1 MIVTIIAF
9 VIVFG
14 VLVFV
19 HEFGHFYAAKKSG
32 ILVREFSIG
41 MGPKLFAYH
50 KNGTTYTWRLLP
62 LGGYVRMAGL
72 EDDEESL
79 KKGSPITLLLDKQDQ
94 VIKINTSQKK
104 MLKGGLPL
112 VVTDWDLQ
120 KGMWI
125 KGYENGDESQVK
137 RFDVKRDAMITEED
151 GTEIQVAPLD
161 VQYQSVSVPKRIFT
175 NVAGPFNNF
184 ILAIIAFGLVAMLQ
198 GGVQIPTNS
207 NVIGT
212 VQKNSVAAKAGLK
225 AGDQIVAI
233 DGHQVS
239 NWQDLVSDLGSRGG
253 KETTLKVKQAK
264 QIKEIQLTPKTVK
277 QNGQKTGQIGIT
289 EKIKN
294 DHSIGAILVFG
305 FTQTWNIIMLVFSA
319 IGHMITHGFSL
330 NDLGGP
336 VAMYSMTAQAAHH
349 GAITVIN
356 LMGLLSVN
364 LGIMNLLPIPALDG
378 GKILLNIIEGIRKK
392 PMDPN
397 KEVVITMIGFAFL
410 MILMVLVTWND
421 IRRYFF

>member
-79 KKGSPITLLLDKQDQ
+79 KKGSPVTLLLDKQDR
-94 VIKINTSQKK
+94 VTKINTSQKK

-112 VVTDWDLQ
+112 IVTDWDLQ
-120 KGMWI
+120 KKMWI
-125 KGYENGDESQVK
+125 EGYENGDESQVK
-137 RFDVKRDAMITEED
+137 RFNVKRDAMITEED

-161 VQYQSVSVPKRIFT
+161 VQYQSVSVPKRIVT
-175 NVAGPFNNF
+175 NFAGPFNNF

-198 GGVQIPTNS
+198 GGIQIPTNS

-212 VQKNSVAAKAGLK
+212 VQKDSVAAKAGLK
-225 AGDQIVAI
+225 EGDQIVAI

-239 NWQDLVSDLGSRGG
+239 NWQDLVSDLSDRGG
-253 KETTLKVKQAK
+253 KQTTLKVKQAK
-264 QIKEIQLTPKTVK
+264 QTKEIRLTPKTVK

-294 DHSIGAILVFG
+294 DHSIGAILAFG

>member
-79 KKGSPITLLLDKQDQ
+79 KKGSPVTLLLDKQDR
-94 VIKINTSQKK
+94 VTKINTSQKK

-112 VVTDWDLQ
+112 IVTDWDLQ
-120 KGMWI
+120 KKMWI
-125 KGYENGDESQVK
+125 EGYENGDESQVK
-137 RFDVKRDAMITEED
+137 RFNVKRDAMITEED

-175 NVAGPFNNF
+175 NFAGPFNNF

-212 VQKNSVAAKAGLK
+212 VQKDSVAAKAGLK
-225 AGDQIVAI
+225 EGDQIVAI

-239 NWQDLVSDLGSRGG
+239 NWQDLVSDLSDRGG
-253 KETTLKVKQAK
+253 KQTTLKVKQAK
-264 QIKEIQLTPKTVK
+264 QTKEIRLTPKTVK

-294 DHSIGAILVFG
+294 DHSIGAILAFG

>member
-79 KKGSPITLLLDKQDQ
+79 KKGSPVTLLLDKQDQ
-94 VIKINTSQKK
+94 VTKINTSQKK

-112 VVTDWDLQ
+112 IVTDWDLQ
-120 KGMWI
+120 KKMWI
-125 KGYENGDESQVK
+125 EGYENGDESQVK
-137 RFDVKRDAMITEED
+137 RFNVKRDAMITEED

-161 VQYQSVSVPKRIFT
+161 VQYQSVSVPKRIVT
-175 NVAGPFNNF
+175 NFAGPFNNF
-184 ILAIIAFGLVAMLQ
+184 ILAVIAFGLVAMLQ

-212 VQKNSVAAKAGLK
+212 VQKDSVAAKAGLK
-225 AGDQIVAI
+225 EGDQIVAI

-239 NWQDLVSDLGSRGG
+239 NWQDLVSDLSDRGG
-253 KETTLKVKQAK
+253 KQTTLKVKQAK
-264 QIKEIQLTPKTVK
+264 QTKEIRLTPKTVK

-294 DHSIGAILVFG
+294 DHSIGAILAFG

>member
-253 KETTLKVKQAK
+253 KETTLKVKQVK

>member
-79 KKGSPITLLLDKQDQ
+79 KKGSPVTLLLDKQDR
-94 VIKINTSQKK
+94 VTKINTSQKK

-112 VVTDWDLQ
+112 IVTDWDLQ
-120 KGMWI
+120 KKMWI
-125 KGYENGDESQVK
+125 EGYENGDESQVK
-137 RFDVKRDAMITEED
+137 RFNVKRDAMITEED

-161 VQYQSVSVPKRIFT
+161 VQYQSVSVPKRIVT
-175 NVAGPFNNF
+175 NFAGPFNNF

-212 VQKNSVAAKAGLK
+212 VQKDSVAAKAGLK
-225 AGDQIVAI
+225 EGDQIVAI

-239 NWQDLVSDLGSRGG
+239 NWQDLVSDLSDRGG
-253 KETTLKVKQAK
+253 KQTTLKVKQAK
-264 QIKEIQLTPKTVK
+264 QTKEIRLTPKTVK

-294 DHSIGAILVFG
+294 DHSIGAILAFG

>member
-19 HEFGHFYAAKKSG
+19 HEIGHFYAAKKSG

-79 KKGSPITLLLDKQDQ
+79 KKGSPVTLLLDKQDQ
-94 VIKINTSQKK
+94 VTKINTSQKK

-112 VVTDWDLQ
+112 IVTDWDLQ
-120 KGMWI
+120 KKMWI
-125 KGYENGDESQVK
+125 EGYENGDESQVK
-137 RFDVKRDAMITEED
+137 RFNVKRDAMITEED

-161 VQYQSVSVPKRIFT
+161 VQYQSVSVPKRIVT
-175 NVAGPFNNF
+175 NFAGPFNNF

-212 VQKNSVAAKAGLK
+212 VQKDSVAAKAGLK
-225 AGDQIVAI
+225 EGDQIVAI

-239 NWQDLVSDLGSRGG
+239 NWQDLVSDLSDRGG
-253 KETTLKVKQAK
+253 KQTTLKVKQAK
-264 QIKEIQLTPKTVK
+264 QTKEIRLTPKTVK

-294 DHSIGAILVFG
+294 DHSIGAILAFG

>member
-79 KKGSPITLLLDKQDQ
+79 KKGSPVTLLLDKQDQ
-94 VIKINTSQKK
+94 VTKINTSQKK

-112 VVTDWDLQ
+112 IVTDWDLQ
-120 KGMWI
+120 KKMWI
-125 KGYENGDESQVK
+125 EGYENGDESQVK
-137 RFDVKRDAMITEED
+137 RFNVKRDAMITEED

-161 VQYQSVSVPKRIFT
+161 VQYQSVSVPKRIVT
-175 NVAGPFNNF
+175 NFAGPFNNF

-212 VQKNSVAAKAGLK
+212 VQKDSVAAKAGLK
-225 AGDQIVAI
+225 EGDQIVAI

-239 NWQDLVSDLGSRGG
+239 NWQDLVSDLSDRGG
-253 KETTLKVKQAK
+253 KQTTLKVKQAK
-264 QIKEIQLTPKTVK
+264 QTKEIRLTPKTVK

-294 DHSIGAILVFG
+294 DHSIGAILAFG

-349 GAITVIN
+349 GTITVIN

>member
-72 EDDEESL
+72 EDDDESL
-79 KKGSPITLLLDKQDQ
+79 KKGSPVTLLINKQDQ
-94 VIKINTSQKK
+94 VTKINTSQRK

-125 KGYENGDESQVK
+125 EGYENGDESQVK
-137 RFDVKRDAMITEED
+137 RFNVKRDAMIIEED

-175 NVAGPFNNF
+175 NFAGPFNNF
-184 ILAIIAFGLVAMLQ
+184 VLAIIAFGLVAMLQ

-212 VQKNSVAAKAGLK
+212 VQKGSVAAKAGLK

-233 DGHQVS
+233 NGHQVS
-239 NWQDLVSDLGSRGG
+239 NWQDLVNDLGDRGG
-253 KETTLKVKQAK
+253 KKTTLKIKQAK
-264 QIKEIQLTPKTVK
+264 QTKEIQLTPKTVK

-294 DHSIGAILVFG
+294 DHSVGAILAFG

-319 IGHMITHGFSL
+319 IGHMVTHGFSL

>member
-79 KKGSPITLLLDKQDQ
+79 KKGSPVTLLLDKQDQ
-94 VIKINTSQKK
+94 VTKINTSQKK

-120 KGMWI
+120 KKMWI
-125 KGYENGDESQVK
+125 EGYENGDESQVK
-137 RFDVKRDAMITEED
+137 RFNVKRDAMITEED

-161 VQYQSVSVPKRIFT
+161 VQYQSVSVPKRIVT
-175 NVAGPFNNF
+175 NFAGPFNNF

-212 VQKNSVAAKAGLK
+212 VQKDSVAAKAGLK

-239 NWQDLVSDLGSRGG
+239 NWQDLVSDLSDRGG
-253 KETTLKVKQAK
+253 KQTTLKVKQAK
-264 QIKEIQLTPKTVK
+264 QTKEIKLTPKTVK

-294 DHSIGAILVFG
+294 DHSIGAILAFG

-349 GAITVIN
+349 GTITVIN

>member
-50 KNGTTYTWRLLP
+50 KNRTTYTWRLLP

-79 KKGSPITLLLDKQDQ
+79 KKGSPVTLLLDKQDQ
-94 VIKINTSQKK
+94 VTKINTSQKK

-120 KGMWI
+120 KEMWI
-125 KGYENGDESQVK
+125 EGYENGDESQVK
-137 RFDVKRDAMITEED
+137 RFNVKRDAMITEED

-175 NVAGPFNNF
+175 NFAGPFNNF
-184 ILAIIAFGLVAMLQ
+184 VLAIIAFGLVAMLQ

-225 AGDQIVAI
+225 AGDRIVAI

-239 NWQDLVSDLGSRGG
+239 NWQDLVSDLGNRGG
-253 KETTLKVKQAK
+253 KKTTLKVKQA
-264 QIKEIQLTPKTVK
+264 QQTKEIQLTPKTVK

-289 EKIKN
+289 EKIKT
-294 DHSIGAILVFG
+294 DHSIGAILAFG

>member
-72 EDDEESL
+72 EDNEESL
-79 KKGSPITLLLDKQDQ
+79 KKGSPVTLLLDKQDQ
-94 VIKINTSQKK
+94 VTKINTSQKK

-112 VVTDWDLQ
+112 IVTDWDLQ
-120 KGMWI
+120 KEMWI
-125 KGYENGDESQVK
+125 EGYENGDESQVK
-137 RFDVKRDAMITEED
+137 RFNVKRDAMITEED

-161 VQYQSVSVPKRIFT
+161 VQYQSVSVPKRIVT
-175 NVAGPFNNF
+175 NFAGPFNNF

-212 VQKNSVAAKAGLK
+212 VQKDSVAAKAGLK

-239 NWQDLVSDLGSRGG
+239 NWQDLVSDLSDRGG
-253 KETTLKVKQAK
+253 KQTTLKVKQAK
-264 QIKEIQLTPKTVK
+264 QTKEIQLTPKTVK

-294 DHSIGAILVFG
+294 DHSIGAILAFG
-305 FTQTWNIIMLVFSA
+305 FTQTLNIIMLVFSA

>member
-79 KKGSPITLLLDKQDQ
+79 KKGSPVTLLLDKQDQ
-94 VIKINTSQKK
+94 VTKINTSQKK

-112 VVTDWDLQ
+112 IVTDWDLQ
-120 KGMWI
+120 KKMWI
-125 KGYENGDESQVK
+125 EGYENGDESQVK
-137 RFDVKRDAMITEED
+137 RFNVKRDAMITEED

-161 VQYQSVSVPKRIFT
+161 VQYQSVSVPKRIVT
-175 NVAGPFNNF
+175 NFAGPFNNF

-212 VQKNSVAAKAGLK
+212 VQKDSVAAKAGLK
-225 AGDQIVAI
+225 EGDQIVAI

-239 NWQDLVSDLGSRGG
+239 NWQDLVSDLSDRGG
-253 KETTLKVKQAK
+253 KQTTLKVKQAK
-264 QIKEIQLTPKTVK
+264 QTKEIRLTPKTVK

-289 EKIKN
+289 EKIKT
-294 DHSIGAILVFG
+294 DHSIGAILAFG

-364 LGIMNLLPIPALDG
+364 LGVINLLPIPALDG

>member
-79 KKGSPITLLLDKQDQ
+79 KKGSPVTLLLDKQNR
-94 VIKINTSQKK
+94 VTKINTSQKK

-112 VVTDWDLQ
+112 IVTDWDLQ
-120 KGMWI
+120 KKMWI
-125 KGYENGDESQVK
+125 EGYENGDESQVK
-137 RFDVKRDAMITEED
+137 RFNVKRDAMITEED

-161 VQYQSVSVPKRIFT
+161 VQYQSVSVPKRIVT
-175 NVAGPFNNF
+175 NFAGPFNNF

-212 VQKNSVAAKAGLK
+212 VQKDSVAAKAGLK
-225 AGDQIVAI
+225 EGDQIVAI

-239 NWQDLVSDLGSRGG
+239 NWQDLVSDLSDRGG
-253 KETTLKVKQAK
+253 KQTTLKVKQAK
-264 QIKEIQLTPKTVK
+264 QTKEIRLTPKTVK

-294 DHSIGAILVFG
+294 DHSIGAILAFG

>member
-19 HEFGHFYAAKKSG
+19 HEFGHFYAAKKFG

-79 KKGSPITLLLDKQDQ
+79 KKGSPVTLLLDKQDQ
-94 VIKINTSQKK
+94 VTKINTSQKK

-112 VVTDWDLQ
+112 IVTDWDLQ
-120 KGMWI
+120 KEMWI

-137 RFDVKRDAMITEED
+137 RFNVKRDAMITEED

-161 VQYQSVSVPKRIFT
+161 VQYQSVSVPKRIVT
-175 NVAGPFNNF
+175 NFAGPFNNF

-212 VQKNSVAAKAGLK
+212 VQKDSVAAKAGLK

-239 NWQDLVSDLGSRGG
+239 NWQDLVSDLSDRGG
-253 KETTLKVKQAK
+253 KQTTLKVKQAK
-264 QIKEIQLTPKTVK
+264 QTKEIKLTPKTVK

-294 DHSIGAILVFG
+294 DHSIGAILAFV

-397 KEVVITMIGFAFL
+397 KEVVITMVGFAFL

>member
-79 KKGSPITLLLDKQDQ
+79 KKGSPVTLLLDKQDR
-94 VIKINTSQKK
+94 VTKINTSQKK

-112 VVTDWDLQ
+112 IVTDWDLQ
-120 KGMWI
+120 KKMWI
-125 KGYENGDESQVK
+125 EGYENGDESQVK
-137 RFDVKRDAMITEED
+137 RFNVKRDAMITEED

-161 VQYQSVSVPKRIFT
+161 VQYQSVSVPKRIVT
-175 NVAGPFNNF
+175 NFAGPFNNF

-212 VQKNSVAAKAGLK
+212 VQKDSVAAKAGLK
-225 AGDQIVAI
+225 EGDQIVAI

-239 NWQDLVSDLGSRGG
+239 NWQDLVSDLSDRGG
-253 KETTLKVKQAK
+253 KQTTLKVKQAK
-264 QIKEIQLTPKTVK
+264 QTKEIRLTPKTVK

-294 DHSIGAILVFG
+294 DHSIGAILAFG

-392 PMDPN
+392 PMYPN

>member
-32 ILVREFSIG
+32 ILVREVSIG

-79 KKGSPITLLLDKQDQ
+79 KKGSPVTLLLDKQNR
-94 VIKINTSQKK
+94 VTKINTSQKK

-112 VVTDWDLQ
+112 IVTDWDLQ
-120 KGMWI
+120 KKMWI
-125 KGYENGDESQVK
+125 EGYENGDESQVK
-137 RFDVKRDAMITEED
+137 RFNVKRDAMITEED

-161 VQYQSVSVPKRIFT
+161 VQYQSVSVPKRIVT
-175 NVAGPFNNF
+175 NFAGPFNNF

-212 VQKNSVAAKAGLK
+212 VQKDSVAAKAGLK
-225 AGDQIVAI
+225 EGDQIVAI

-239 NWQDLVSDLGSRGG
+239 NWQDLVSDLSDRGG
-253 KETTLKVKQAK
+253 KQTTLKVKQAK
-264 QIKEIQLTPKTVK
+264 QTKEIRLTPKTVK

-294 DHSIGAILVFG
+294 DHSIGAILAFG

>member
-79 KKGSPITLLLDKQDQ
+79 KKGSPVTLLLDKQNR
-94 VIKINTSQKK
+94 VTKINTSQKK

-112 VVTDWDLQ
+112 IVTDWDLQ
-120 KGMWI
+120 KEMWI
-125 KGYENGDESQVK
+125 EGYENGDESQVK

-161 VQYQSVSVPKRIFT
+161 VQYQSVSVPKRIVT
-175 NVAGPFNNF
+175 NFAGPFNNF
-184 ILAIIAFGLVAMLQ
+184 ILAIVAFGLVAMLQ

-212 VQKNSVAAKAGLK
+212 VQKDSVAAKAGLK

-239 NWQDLVSDLGSRGG
+239 NWQDLVSDLSDRGG
-253 KETTLKVKQAK
+253 KQTTLKVKQAK
-264 QIKEIQLTPKTVK
+264 QTKEIRLTPKTVK

-294 DHSIGAILVFG
+294 DHSIEAILAFG

>member
-239 NWQDLVSDLGSRGG
+239 NWHDLVNDLGSRGG

>member
-79 KKGSPITLLLDKQDQ
+79 KKGSPVTLLLDKQDQ
-94 VIKINTSQKK
+94 VTKINTSQKK

-112 VVTDWDLQ
+112 IVTDWDLQ
-120 KGMWI
+120 KKMWI
-125 KGYENGDESQVK
+125 EGYENGDESQVK
-137 RFDVKRDAMITEED
+137 RFNVKRDAMITEED

-175 NVAGPFNNF
+175 NFAGPFNNF

-212 VQKNSVAAKAGLK
+212 VQKDSIAAKAGLK
-225 AGDQIVAI
+225 AGDRIVAI

-239 NWQDLVSDLGSRGG
+239 NWQDLVSDLGDRGG
-253 KETTLKVKQAK
+253 KKTTLKVKQAK
-264 QIKEIQLTPKTVK
+264 QTKEIQLTPKTVK

-289 EKIKN
+289 EKIKD
-294 DHSIGAILVFG
+294 DHSIGAILAFG

>member
-14 VLVFV
+14 MLVFV

-41 MGPKLFAYH
+41 MGPKLFSFL

-79 KKGSPITLLLDKQDQ
+79 KKGSPVTLLLDKQDQ
-94 VIKINTSQKK
+94 VTKINTSQKK

-112 VVTDWDLQ
+112 IVTDWDLQ
-120 KGMWI
+120 KEMWI
-125 KGYENGDESQVK
+125 EGYENGDESQVK
-137 RFDVKRDAMITEED
+137 RFNVKRDAMITEED

-161 VQYQSVSVPKRIFT
+161 VQYQSVSVPKRIVT
-175 NVAGPFNNF
+175 NFAGPFNNF

-212 VQKNSVAAKAGLK
+212 VQKDSVAAKAGLK

-239 NWQDLVSDLGSRGG
+239 NWQDLVSDLSDRGG
-253 KETTLKVKQAK
+253 KQTTLKVKQAK
-264 QIKEIQLTPKTVK
+264 QTKEIQLTPKTVK

-294 DHSIGAILVFG
+294 DHSIGAILAFG

>member
-1 MIVTIIAF
+1 MILTIIAF

-79 KKGSPITLLLDKQDQ
+79 KNGSPVTLLLDKQNQ
-94 VIKINTSQKK
+94 VTKINTSQKK

-112 VVTDWDLQ
+112 IVTDWDLQ
-120 KGMWI
+120 KEMWI
-125 KGYENGDESQVK
+125 EGYENGDESQVK
-137 RFDVKRDAMITEED
+137 RFNVNRDAMITEED

-161 VQYQSVSVPKRIFT
+161 VQYQSVSVPKRIVT
-175 NVAGPFNNF
+175 NFAGPFNNF

-212 VQKNSVAAKAGLK
+212 VQKDSVAAKAGLK

-239 NWQDLVSDLGSRGG
+239 NWQDLVSGLSDRGG
-253 KETTLKVKQAK
+253 KQTTLKVKQAK
-264 QIKEIQLTPKTVK
+264 QTREIQLTPKSVK

-294 DHSIGAILVFG
+294 DHSIGAILAFG

-349 GAITVIN
+349 GAITVTN

-397 KEVVITMIGFAFL
+397 KEVAITMIGFAFL

>member
-294 DHSIGAILVFG
+294 DHSIRAILVFG

>member
-79 KKGSPITLLLDKQDQ
+79 KKGSPVTLLLDKQDQ
-94 VIKINTSQKK
+94 VTKINTSQKK

-120 KGMWI
+120 KEMWI
-125 KGYENGDESQVK
+125 EGYENGDESQVK
-137 RFDVKRDAMITEED
+137 RFNVKRDAMITEED

-175 NVAGPFNNF
+175 NFAGPFNNF
-184 ILAIIAFGLVAMLQ
+184 VLAIIAFGLVAMLQ

-212 VQKNSVAAKAGLK
+212 VQKDSVAAKAGLK

-239 NWQDLVSDLGSRGG
+239 NWQDLVSDLGNRGG
-253 KETTLKVKQAK
+253 KKTTLKVKQAK
-264 QIKEIQLTPKTVK
+264 QTKEIQLTPKTVK

-294 DHSIGAILVFG
+294 DHSIGAILAFG

-336 VAMYSMTAQAAHH
+336 VAMW
-349 GAITVIN
+349 
-356 LMGLLSVN
+356 
-364 LGIMNLLPIPALDG
+364 PARCWRWADRCG
-378 GKILLNIIEGIRKK
+378 RTDRSG
-392 PMDPN
+392 
-397 KEVVITMIGFAFL
+397 
-410 MILMVLVTWND
+410 
-421 IRRYFF
+421 

>member
-79 KKGSPITLLLDKQDQ
+79 KKGSPVTLLLDKQDQ
-94 VIKINTSQKK
+94 VTKINTSQKK

-112 VVTDWDLQ
+112 IVTDWDLQ
-120 KGMWI
+120 KKMWI
-125 KGYENGDESQVK
+125 EGYENGDESQVK
-137 RFDVKRDAMITEED
+137 RFNVKRDAMITEED

-161 VQYQSVSVPKRIFT
+161 VQYQSVSVPKRIVT
-175 NVAGPFNNF
+175 NFAGPFNNF

-212 VQKNSVAAKAGLK
+212 VQKDSVAAKAGLK

-239 NWQDLVSDLGSRGG
+239 NWQDLVSDLGNRGG
-253 KETTLKVKQAK
+253 KKTTLKVKQAK
-264 QIKEIQLTPKTVK
+264 QTKEIQLTPKTVK

-289 EKIKN
+289 EKIKT
-294 DHSIGAILVFG
+294 DHSIGAILAFG

>member
-79 KKGSPITLLLDKQDQ
+79 KKGSPVTLLLDKQDR
-94 VIKINTSQKK
+94 VTKINTSQKE

-120 KGMWI
+120 KEMWI
-125 KGYENGDESQVK
+125 EGYENGD
-137 RFDVKRDAMITEED
+137 EED

-175 NVAGPFNNF
+175 NFAGPFNNF
-184 ILAIIAFGLVAMLQ
+184 VLAIIAFGLVAMLQ

-225 AGDQIVAI
+225 AGDRIVAI

-239 NWQDLVSDLGSRGG
+239 NWQDLVSDLGNRGG
-253 KETTLKVKQAK
+253 KKTTLKVKQV
-264 QIKEIQLTPKTVK
+264 QQTKEIQLTPKTVK

-289 EKIKN
+289 EKIKT
-294 DHSIGAILVFG
+294 DHSIGAILAFG

>member
-79 KKGSPITLLLDKQDQ
+79 KKGSPVTLLLDKQDQ
-94 VIKINTSQKK
+94 VTKINTSQKK

-120 KGMWI
+120 KKMWI
-125 KGYENGDESQVK
+125 EGYENGDESQVK
-137 RFDVKRDAMITEED
+137 RFNVKRDAMITEED

-175 NVAGPFNNF
+175 NFAGPFNNF

-212 VQKNSVAAKAGLK
+212 VQKDSIAAKAGLK
-225 AGDQIVAI
+225 AGDRIVAI

-239 NWQDLVSDLGSRGG
+239 NWQDLVSDLGDRGG
-253 KETTLKVKQAK
+253 KQTTLKVKQAK
-264 QIKEIQLTPKTVK
+264 QTKEIQLTPKTVK

-289 EKIKN
+289 EKIKD
-294 DHSIGAILVFG
+294 DHSIGAILAFG

>member
-9 VIVFG
+9 IVVFG

-72 EDDEESL
+72 EDDEDSL
-79 KKGSPITLLLDKQDQ
+79 QKGMPTTLLLNDDNQ
-94 VIKINTSQKK
+94 VIKINTSKK
-104 MLKGGLPL
+104 KLLQGGLPL
-112 VVTDWDLQ
+112 IVTDWDLQ
-120 KGMWI
+120 KEMWI
-125 KGYENGDESQVK
+125 EGYENGDESQVK
-137 RFDVKRDAMITEED
+137 RFDVKRDAMIIEED

-161 VQYQSVSVPKRIFT
+161 VQYQSVSIPKRMLT
-175 NVAGPFNNF
+175 NFAGPFNNF
-184 ILAIIAFGLVAMLQ
+184 ILAIIAFGLVACLQ

-207 NVIGT
+207 NAVGT
-212 VQKNSVAAKAGLK
+212 VLKDSVAAKAGIRS
-225 AGDQIVAI
+225 GDQIIAVENHRI
-233 DGHQVS
+233 S
-239 NWQDLVSDLGSRGG
+239 NWQDLVQGLSDRGG
-253 KETTLKVKQAK
+253 KKTILEIRRNHQKQKVT
-264 QIKEIQLTPKTVK
+264 LTPKTVT

-289 EKIKN
+289 AKVKTE
-294 DHSIGAILVFG
+294 HSIGSILTFG
-305 FTQTWNIIMLVFSA
+305 FAQTWNVIVLVFSA
-319 IGHMITHGFSL
+319 LGKMITHGFSL

-349 GAITVIN
+349 GVITVIN
-356 LMGLLSVN
+356 LMAFLSVN

-378 GKILLNIIEGIRKK
+378 GKILLNIVEGIRKK
-392 PMDPN
+392 PIDPN
-397 KEVVITMIGFAFL
+397 KEIVITMIGFAFL

>member
-79 KKGSPITLLLDKQDQ
+79 KKGSPVTLLLDKQDQ
-94 VIKINTSQKK
+94 VTKINTSQKK

-120 KGMWI
+120 KKMWI
-125 KGYENGDESQVK
+125 EGYENGDESQVK
-137 RFDVKRDAMITEED
+137 RFNVKRDAMITEED

-161 VQYQSVSVPKRIFT
+161 VQYQSVSVPKRIVT
-175 NVAGPFNNF
+175 NFAGPFNNF

-212 VQKNSVAAKAGLK
+212 VQKDSVAAKAGLK

-239 NWQDLVSDLGSRGG
+239 NWQDLVSDLSDRGG
-253 KETTLKVKQAK
+253 KQTTLKVKQAK
-264 QIKEIQLTPKTVK
+264 QTREIQLTPKTVK

-294 DHSIGAILVFG
+294 DHSIGAIFAFG

-349 GAITVIN
+349 GTITVIN

>member
-79 KKGSPITLLLDKQDQ
+79 KKGSPVTLLLDKQNR
-94 VIKINTSQKK
+94 VTKINTSQKK

-112 VVTDWDLQ
+112 IVTDWDLQ
-120 KGMWI
+120 KEMWI
-125 KGYENGDESQVK
+125 EGYENGDESQVK

-161 VQYQSVSVPKRIFT
+161 VQYQSVSVPKRIVT
-175 NVAGPFNNF
+175 NFAGPFNNF

-212 VQKNSVAAKAGLK
+212 VQKDSVAAKAGLK

-239 NWQDLVSDLGSRGG
+239 NWQDLVSDLSDRGG
-253 KETTLKVKQAK
+253 KQTTLKVKQAK
-264 QIKEIQLTPKTVK
+264 QTTEIKLTPKTVK

-294 DHSIGAILVFG
+294 DHSIGAILAFG

-349 GAITVIN
+349 GTITVIN

>member
-79 KKGSPITLLLDKQDQ
+79 KKGSPVTLLLDKQNQ
-94 VIKINTSQKK
+94 VTKINTSQKK

-112 VVTDWDLQ
+112 IVTDWDLQ
-120 KGMWI
+120 KEMWI
-125 KGYENGDESQVK
+125 EGYENGDESQVK
-137 RFDVKRDAMITEED
+137 RFNVNRDAMITEED

-161 VQYQSVSVPKRIFT
+161 VQYQSVSVSKRIVT
-175 NVAGPFNNF
+175 NFAGPFNNF

-212 VQKNSVAAKAGLK
+212 VQKDSVAAKAGLK

-239 NWQDLVSDLGSRGG
+239 NWQDLVSDLSGRGG
-253 KETTLKVKQAK
+253 KQTTLKVKQAK
-264 QIKEIQLTPKTVK
+264 QTKEIKLTPKTVK

-294 DHSIGAILVFG
+294 DHSIGAILAFG

-349 GAITVIN
+349 GAVTVIN

>member
-1 MIVTIIAF
+1 MLVTIIAF

-79 KKGSPITLLLDKQDQ
+79 KKGSPVTLLLDNQGQ
-94 VIKINTSQKK
+94 VTKINASQKK

-112 VVTDWDLQ
+112 IVTDWDLQ
-120 KGMWI
+120 KKMWI
-125 KGYENGDESQVK
+125 EGYENGDESQVK
-137 RFDVKRDAMITEED
+137 RFNVKRDAMIIEED

-175 NVAGPFNNF
+175 NFAGPFNNF
-184 ILAIIAFGLVAMLQ
+184 ILAIIAFGLVAVLQ
-198 GGVQIPTNS
+198 GGVQMPTNS

-212 VQKNSVAAKAGLK
+212 VQKDSVAAKAGLK

-239 NWQDLVSDLGSRGG
+239 NWQDLVSGLSDRGG
-253 KETTLKVKQAK
+253 KKTILKVKQAK
-264 QIKEIQLTPKTVK
+264 QTKKVQLTPKTVK

-289 EKIKN
+289 EKVKT

-349 GAITVIN
+349 GAVTVVN

-397 KEVVITMIGFAFL
+397 KEVIITMIGFAFL

>member
-79 KKGSPITLLLDKQDQ
+79 KKGSPVTLLLDKQDQ
-94 VIKINTSQKK
+94 VTKINTSQKK

-112 VVTDWDLQ
+112 IVTDWDLQ
-120 KGMWI
+120 KKMWI
-125 KGYENGDESQVK
+125 EGYENGDESQVK
-137 RFDVKRDAMITEED
+137 RFNVKRDAMITEED

-161 VQYQSVSVPKRIFT
+161 VQYQSVSVPKRIVT
-175 NVAGPFNNF
+175 NFAGPFNNF

-212 VQKNSVAAKAGLK
+212 VQKDSVAAKAGLK
-225 AGDQIVAI
+225 EGDQIVAI

-239 NWQDLVSDLGSRGG
+239 NWQDLVSDLSDRGG
-253 KETTLKVKQAK
+253 KQTTLKVKQAK
-264 QIKEIQLTPKTVK
+264 QTKEIRLTPKTVK

-294 DHSIGAILVFG
+294 DHSIGAILAFG
-305 FTQTWNIIMLVFSA
+305 FTQTWNITMLVFSA

-378 GKILLNIIEGIRKK
+378 GKILLNIIEGICKK

>member
-72 EDDEESL
+72 EDDEDTL
-79 KKGSPITLLLDKQDQ
+79 KKGTPVTLLLDKQDQ
-94 VIKINTSQKK
+94 VIKINTSEKK

-120 KGMWI
+120 KEMWI
-125 KGYENGDESQVK
+125 EGYENGDESQVK

-175 NVAGPFNNF
+175 NFAGPFNNF
-184 ILAIIAFGLVAMLQ
+184 VLAIIAFGLVAMLQ
-198 GGVQIPTNS
+198 GGVQIQTNS
-207 NVIGT
+207 NQIGT
-212 VQKNSVAAKAGLK
+212 VQKDSVAAKAGLK
-225 AGDQIVAI
+225 SGDRIVTI
-233 DGHQVS
+233 DDHKVS
-239 NWQDLVSDLGSRGG
+239 NWQDLVSDLSTRGG
-253 KETTLKVKQAK
+253 KETTLKVDQGKQT
-264 QIKEIQLTPKTVK
+264 KEIKLTPKTVK

-289 EKIKN
+289 EKIKT
-294 DHSIGAILVFG
+294 DHSIGAILSFG
-305 FTQTWNIIMLVFSA
+305 FTQTWNVIVLVFSA
-319 IGHMITHGFSL
+319 IGHMFTHGFSL

-349 GAITVIN
+349 GAVTVIN
-356 LMGLLSVN
+356 LMALLSVN

-392 PMDPN
+392 PIDPN
-397 KEVVITMIGFAFL
+397 KEVIITMVGFAFL

>member
-19 HEFGHFYAAKKSG
+19 HEIGHFYAAKKSG

-79 KKGSPITLLLDKQDQ
+79 KKGSPVTLLLDKQDQ
-94 VIKINTSQKK
+94 VTKINTSQKK

-120 KGMWI
+120 KKMWI
-125 KGYENGDESQVK
+125 EGYENGDESQVK
-137 RFDVKRDAMITEED
+137 RFNVKRDAMITEED

-161 VQYQSVSVPKRIFT
+161 VQYQSVSVPKRIVT
-175 NVAGPFNNF
+175 NFAGPFNNF

-212 VQKNSVAAKAGLK
+212 VQKDSVAAKAGLK
-225 AGDQIVAI
+225 EGDQIVAI

-239 NWQDLVSDLGSRGG
+239 NWQDLVSDLSDRGG
-253 KETTLKVKQAK
+253 KQTTLKVKQAK
-264 QIKEIQLTPKTVK
+264 QTKEIRLTPKTVK

-294 DHSIGAILVFG
+294 DHSIGAILAFG

>member
-19 HEFGHFYAAKKSG
+19 HEIGHFYAAKKSG

-79 KKGSPITLLLDKQDQ
+79 KKGSPVTLLLDKQNR
-94 VIKINTSQKK
+94 VTKINTSQKK

-112 VVTDWDLQ
+112 IVTDWDLQ
-120 KGMWI
+120 KKMWI
-125 KGYENGDESQVK
+125 EGYENGDESQVK
-137 RFDVKRDAMITEED
+137 RFNVKRDAMITEED

-161 VQYQSVSVPKRIFT
+161 VQYQSVSVPKRIVT
-175 NVAGPFNNF
+175 NFAGPFNNF

-212 VQKNSVAAKAGLK
+212 VQKDSVAAKAGLK
-225 AGDQIVAI
+225 EGDQIVAI

-239 NWQDLVSDLGSRGG
+239 NWQDLVSDLSDRGG
-253 KETTLKVKQAK
+253 KQTTLKVKQAK
-264 QIKEIQLTPKTVK
+264 QTKEIRLTPKTVK

-294 DHSIGAILVFG
+294 DHSIGAILAFG

>member
-79 KKGSPITLLLDKQDQ
+79 KKGSPVTLLLDKQDQ
-94 VIKINTSQKK
+94 VTKINTSQKK

-120 KGMWI
+120 KKMWI
-125 KGYENGDESQVK
+125 EGYENGDESQVK
-137 RFDVKRDAMITEED
+137 RFNVKRDAMITEED

-175 NVAGPFNNF
+175 NFAGPFNNF

-212 VQKNSVAAKAGLK
+212 VQKDSIAAKAGLK
-225 AGDQIVAI
+225 AGDRIVAI

-239 NWQDLVSDLGSRGG
+239 NWQDLVSDLGDRGG
-253 KETTLKVKQAK
+253 KKTTLKVKQAK
-264 QIKEIQLTPKTVK
+264 QTKEIQLTPKTVK

-294 DHSIGAILVFG
+294 DHSIGAILAFG